1 MILVDTNVWSEL
13 TKPAKNPRV
22 DQWLRTNQ
30 VDLVLS
36 SIVVAEIRFGIELP
50 QGANK
55 RAALEAWLAGLESS
69 FADRLLSFDRPS
81 AHAFGLI
88 AAKRRAD
95 LEEAKIL
102 DMQIAAQAIAH
113 GMDIATR
120 NARDFEWTGVAVID
134 PWKA

>member
-13 TKPAKNPRV
+13 TKSTKNPKV
-22 DQWLRTNQ
+22 DGWLRTNQ
-30 VDLVLS
+30 PDLVLS
-36 SIVVAEIRFGIELP
+36 SIVIAEIRFGIELP
-50 QGANK
+50 QGASR
-55 RAALEAWLAGLESS
+55 RAALESWLAGLESQ
-69 FADRLLSFDRPS
+69 FADRMLSFDRAS
-81 AHAFGLI
+81 AHVFGLI

-120 NARDFEWTGVAVID
+120 NVRDFEWTGVAVID
-134 PWKA
+134 PWRA

>member
-13 TKPAKNPRV
+13 TKPAKNPAV
-22 DQWLRTNQ
+22 DRWLRTNTP
-30 VDLVLS
+30 DLVLS

-50 QGANK
+50 KAAG
-55 RAALEAWLAGLESS
+55 RRTALETWLAGLESR
-69 FADRLLSFDRPS
+69 FADRLLSFDRAS

-113 GMDIATR
+113 RMDIATR
-120 NARDFEWTGVAVID
+120 NIRDFEWTGVTVID